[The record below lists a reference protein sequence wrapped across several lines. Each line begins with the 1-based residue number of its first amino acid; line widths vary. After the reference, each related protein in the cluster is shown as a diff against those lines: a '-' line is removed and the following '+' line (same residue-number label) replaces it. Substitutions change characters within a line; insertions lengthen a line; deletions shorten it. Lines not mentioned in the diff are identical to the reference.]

1 MEILIK
7 NQQKIIK
14 INQRKIREIVKKV
27 LQHLRIDEK
36 TEVSILFTDDKFI
49 RSLNNKYR
57 GIDKPTDVLS
67 FSLQEG
73 VVKSPEVESDK
84 LLGDIII
91 SAETAQKQADALNH
105 SIEKELTVL
114 LIHGLLHL
122 TGYDHEKDK
131 DYKIMREKESE
142 ILKIFAL
149 QFHVLYN

>member
-14 INQRKIREIVKKV
+14 INQRKIEEIIKKV
-27 LQHLRIDEK
+27 LLHLKVDER
-36 TEVSILFTDDKFI
+36 TEISVLFTDDKFI
-49 RSLNNKYR
+49 RTLNNKYR

-73 VVKSPEVESDK
+73 AVKSPEIESDK
-84 LLGDIII
+84 PLGDIII
-91 SAETAQKQADALNH
+91 SAETAQRQADTLNH

-122 TGYDHEKDK
+122 IGYDHEEEK

-149 QFHVLYN
+149 

>member
-7 NQQKIIK
+7 NQQKITK
-14 INQRKIREIVKKV
+14 LNQRKIKGIIKKV
-27 LQHLRIDEK
+27 LQNLKVDKEIEIS
-36 TEVSILFTDDKFI
+36 VLFTDDKFI

-73 VVKSPEVESDK
+73 ALKYPEVESDK

-91 SAETAQKQADALNH
+91 SVETAQRQADTLNH
-105 SIEKELTVL
+105 TIEKELAVL

-122 TGYDHEKDK
+122 TGYDHEKYEG
-131 DYKIMREKESE
+131 YKIMREKENE
-142 ILKIFAL
+142 MLKIFAL
-149 QFHVLYN
+149 

>member
-14 INQRKIREIVKKV
+14 LNQRKIKGIIKKV
-27 LQHLRIDEK
+27 LQHLKVDEE
-36 TEVSILFTDDKFI
+36 TEISILFTDDKFI
-49 RSLNNKYR
+49 KSLNNKYR

-67 FSLQEG
+67 FSLKEG
-73 VVKSPEVESDK
+73 AVKSPEVESDK

-91 SAETAQKQADALNH
+91 SVETAQRQADTLNH

-131 DYKIMREKESE
+131 DYKTMREIESE
-142 ILKIFAL
+142 ILKKFDL
-149 QFHVLYN
+149 

>member
-1 MEILIK
+1 MFI
-7 NQQKIIK
+7 
-14 INQRKIREIVKKV
+14 
-27 LQHLRIDEK
+27 
-36 TEVSILFTDDKFI
+36 DDKFI

-73 VVKSPEVESDK
+73 AIKSPEVESNK

-91 SAETAQKQADALNH
+91 SAETAQRQADNLNH
-105 SIEKELTVL
+105 SLEKELTVL

-122 TGYDHEKDK
+122 TGHDHEKGK

-142 ILKIFAL
+142 MLKIFDL
-149 QFHVLYN
+149 QPDV

>member
-14 INQRKIREIVKKV
+14 INQGKTEGIIKKV
-27 LQHLRIDEK
+27 LQHLKVDEK
-36 TEVSILFTDDKFI
+36 TEISVLFTDDEFI

-67 FSLQEG
+67 FNLQEG
-73 VVKSPEVESDK
+73 AVESPEIESNN

-91 SAETAQKQADALNH
+91 SVETAQRQADTLNH
-105 SIEKELTVL
+105 SMERELTVL

-122 TGYDHEKDK
+122 TGYDHEEDK

-149 QFHVLYN
+149 

>member
-14 INQRKIREIVKKV
+14 INQGKIKGIIKKV
-27 LQHLRIDEK
+27 LQHLKVDEE
-36 TEVSILFTDDKFI
+36 TEVSILLTDDKFI

-67 FSLQEG
+67 FNLQEG
-73 VVKSPEVESDK
+73 AVKSPEVESNK

-91 SAETAQKQADALNH
+91 SVETAQRQADNLNH
-105 SIEKELTVL
+105 SMERELKVL

-122 TGYDHEKDK
+122 TGYDHEEDA
-131 DYKIMREKESE
+131 DYKIMREKEDE

-149 QFHVLYN
+149 

>member
-7 NQQKIIK
+7 NQQKRIK
-14 INQRKIREIVKKV
+14 PNQRKIKEIIKKV
-27 LQHLRIDEK
+27 LQYLRVDEK
-36 TEVSILFTDDKFI
+36 TEISVLFTDDEFI

-67 FSLQEG
+67 FNLQEG
-73 VVKSPEVESDK
+73 AIKSPEIESDK

-91 SAETAQKQADALNH
+91 SAETAQRQADTLNH

-131 DYKIMREKESE
+131 DYKIMRAKESE

-149 QFHVLYN
+149 

>member
-14 INQRKIREIVKKV
+14 INQGKTKGLIKKV
-27 LQHLRIDEK
+27 LQHLKVDDKAEIS
-36 TEVSILFTDDKFI
+36 VLFTDDKFI

-73 VVKSPEVESDK
+73 AIKSPEVESDK

-91 SAETAQKQADALNH
+91 SVETAQRQADNLNH
-105 SIEKELTVL
+105 SMERELTVL

-122 TGYDHEKDK
+122 IGCDHEKDK
-131 DYKIMREKESE
+131 DYKIMRGKESE

-149 QFHVLYN
+149 

>member
-14 INQRKIREIVKKV
+14 INQRKTKRIIKKV
-27 LQHLRIDEK
+27 LQHLKVDDKNEIS
-36 TEVSILFTDDKFI
+36 VLFTDDNFI

-73 VVKSPEVESDK
+73 AVKSLKIESNI

-91 SAETAQKQADALNH
+91 SVETAQRQADTLNH
-105 SIEKELTVL
+105 SMEKELTVL

-122 TGYDHEKDK
+122 IGYDHKKDK
-131 DYKIMREKESE
+131 DYKIMQEKESE
-142 ILKIFAL
+142 ILKIFDL
-149 QFHVLYN
+149 

>member
-14 INQRKIREIVKKV
+14 VNQKKIERIIKKV
-27 LQHLRIDEK
+27 LQNLKVDEE
-36 TEVSILFTDDKFI
+36 TEISVLFTDDKFI

-73 VVKSPEVESDK
+73 AIKSLEVESDK

-91 SAETAQKQADALNH
+91 SVETAQRQADNLNH
-105 SIEKELTVL
+105 SMEKELTVL

-131 DYKIMREKESE
+131 DFKIMREKESE
-142 ILKIFAL
+142 MLKTFDL
-149 QFHVLYN
+149 QPHV

>member
-1 MEILIK
+1 
-7 NQQKIIK
+7 
-14 INQRKIREIVKKV
+14 
-27 LQHLRIDEK
+27 
-36 TEVSILFTDDKFI
+36 LFTDDKFI
-49 RSLNNKYR
+49 TSLNNKYR

-73 VVKSPEVESDK
+73 AIKSPEVESDK

-91 SAETAQKQADALNH
+91 SVETAQRQADALNH

-142 ILKIFAL
+142 MLEIFDL
-149 QFHVLYN
+149 QPHV

>member
-1 MEILIK
+1 MEILVK

-14 INQRKIREIVKKV
+14 LNQKKIEGKIKKV
-27 LQHLRIDEK
+27 LQYLKVDEE
-36 TEVSILFTDDKFI
+36 TEISVLFTDDKFI

-73 VVKSPEVESDK
+73 AIKSPEVESNK

-91 SAETAQKQADALNH
+91 SAETAQRQADNLNH
-105 SIEKELTVL
+105 SLEKELTVL

-122 TGYDHEKDK
+122 TGHDHEKGK

-142 ILKIFAL
+142 MLKIFDL
-149 QFHVLYN
+149 QPDV

>member
-7 NQQKIIK
+7 NQQKTIK
-14 INQRKIREIVKKV
+14 LNQRKARGIIKKV
-27 LQHLRIDEK
+27 LLHLKVDER
-36 TEVSILFTDDKFI
+36 TEISVLFTDDKFI

-67 FSLQEG
+67 FNLQEG
-73 VVKSPEVESDK
+73 SVESLEIESND

-91 SAETAQKQADALNH
+91 SVETAQRQANNLNH
-105 SIEKELTVL
+105 SMEKELTVL

-131 DYKIMREKESE
+131 DYKIMQEKESE
-142 ILKIFAL
+142 ILRIFDL
-149 QFHVLYN
+149 SPNV

>member
-14 INQRKIREIVKKV
+14 INQGKIKGVIKKV
-27 LQHLRIDEK
+27 LQHLKVDDK
-36 TEVSILFTDDKFI
+36 TEISVLFTDDEFI

-57 GIDKPTDVLS
+57 GIDKQTDVLS
-67 FSLQEG
+67 FSLAEEA
-73 VVKSPEVESDK
+73 VKSPEVESDK

-91 SAETAQKQADALNH
+91 SVETAQRQADNLNH

-122 TGYDHEKDK
+122 TGYDHKKNK

-149 QFHVLYN
+149 

>member
-7 NQQKIIK
+7 NQQKKIK
-14 INQRKIREIVKKV
+14 INQRKIKRITKLA
-27 LQHLRIDEK
+27 LQHLETDEK
-36 TEVSILFTDDKFI
+36 TEISLLFTDDKFI
-49 RSLNNKYR
+49 RLLNHKYR
-57 GIDKPTDVLS
+57 GIDKSTDVLS

-73 VVKSPEVESDK
+73 SVKIPGLESDK

-91 SAETAQKQADALNH
+91 SVETAQRQADTLNH

-122 TGYDHEKDK
+122 TGYAHEEDK

-142 ILKIFAL
+142 ILENIG
-149 QFHVLYN
+149 NI

>member
-14 INQRKIREIVKKV
+14 INQRKTKRIIKKV
-27 LQHLRIDEK
+27 LQHLKVDEK
-36 TEVSILFTDDKFI
+36 TEISVLFTDDNFI
-49 RSLNNKYR
+49 RSLNNRYR

-73 VVKSPEVESDK
+73 AVKSPEIESNK

-91 SAETAQKQADALNH
+91 SVEIAQKQADNLNH

-122 TGYDHEKDK
+122 TGYDHEEDK
-131 DYKIMREKESE
+131 DYKIMREKESKM
-142 ILKIFAL
+142 LKIFAL
-149 QFHVLYN
+149 

>member
-14 INQRKIREIVKKV
+14 LNQRKIKEIIRKILKYLKV
-27 LQHLRIDEK
+27 DEE
-36 TEVSILFTDDKFI
+36 TEISVLFTDDKFI

-73 VVKSPEVESDK
+73 TVKPPEVENDK

-91 SAETAQKQADALNH
+91 SVETAQKQADTLNH
-105 SIEKELTVL
+105 SMERELTVL

-122 TGYDHEKDK
+122 IGYDHEEDK

-142 ILKIFAL
+142 ILKIFDL
-149 QFHVLYN
+149 

>member
-14 INQRKIREIVKKV
+14 LNQGKTKGIIKKV
-27 LQHLRIDEK
+27 LQHLKVDEK
-36 TEVSILFTDDKFI
+36 TEISVLFTDDKFI

-67 FSLQEG
+67 FNLQEG
-73 VVKSPEVESDK
+73 AFKTPEVESDK

-91 SAETAQKQADALNH
+91 SVETAQRQADALNH
-105 SIEKELTVL
+105 SMEKELTVL

-122 TGYDHEKDK
+122 TGYDHEKGK
-131 DYKIMREKESE
+131 DYKVMREKESE

-149 QFHVLYN
+149 

>member
-7 NQQKIIK
+7 NQQEIAK
-14 INQRKIREIVKKV
+14 INQRKAKGIIKKV
-27 LQHLRIDEK
+27 LLHLKVDEK
-36 TEVSILFTDDKFI
+36 TEISVLFTDDKFI

-67 FSLQEG
+67 FNLQEG
-73 VVKSPEVESDK
+73 AVESPEIESNN

-91 SAETAQKQADALNH
+91 SVETAQRQADTLNH
-105 SIEKELTVL
+105 SMERELTVL

-122 TGYDHEKDK
+122 TGYDHEEDK

-142 ILKIFAL
+142 ILKIFDL
-149 QFHVLYN
+149 

>member
-14 INQRKIREIVKKV
+14 LNQKKIEGKIKKV
-27 LQHLRIDEK
+27 LQYLKVDEE
-36 TEVSILFTDDKFI
+36 TEISVLFIDDKFI

-73 VVKSPEVESDK
+73 AIKSPEVESNK

-91 SAETAQKQADALNH
+91 SAETAQRQVDNLNH
-105 SIEKELTVL
+105 SLEKELTVL

-122 TGYDHEKDK
+122 TGHDHEKGK
-131 DYKIMREKESE
+131 DCKIMREKESE
-142 ILKIFAL
+142 MLKIFDL
-149 QFHVLYN
+149 QPDV